1 MRTKLISV
9 SKFSRKEKRE
19 KEKRR
24 SCRVVLVSS
33 PVWRVRSGVRALPSD
48 PGACLKGA
56 ERKSSCV
63 LGGALSALIA
73 SVLLTGAA
81 PLVYSSRDFAVT
93 FIQSVPAAAS
103 PQEAQRRPRTDKRW
117 PTERR
122 ASPVWV
128 GRRSLLGKFC
138 CLGRKASAGGSGG
151 RTVVLRAGWAF
162 STSPPFQETHFVVSS
177 PCVCQRR
184 EGGERRATGLGA
196 RATSKYRTAHVC
208 SFKKSF

>member
-1 MRTKLISV
+1 M
-9 SKFSRKEKRE
+9 
-19 KEKRR
+19 
-24 SCRVVLVSS
+24 
-33 PVWRVRSGVRALPSD
+33 
-48 PGACLKGA
+48 
-56 ERKSSCV
+56 
-63 LGGALSALIA
+63 IA

-81 PLVYSSRDFAVT
+81 PLVYSSCDFAVT

-103 PQEAQRRPRTDKRW
+103 PQEAQRRPRTDERW

-138 CLGRKASAGGSGG
+138 CLCRKASAGGSGG

-184 EGGERRATGLGA
+184 EGGEQRATGLGA
-196 RATSKYRTAHVC
+196 RATSKYRTAHVY